1 MLRAIPTRPQLAPV
15 ICGSAGA
22 RTPLMSTSTNRAA
35 FDRAIA
41 CWNAGD
47 LDGYLDLY
55 DPGIRLHGYTE
66 QPMTK
71 PEVTGMYR
79 GLHDALEGIHIE
91 VHDVIEEGDR
101 LSARATMSGTH
112 RGELFGVPGTGVH
125 VVQPVITHLRFVD
138 ARCVERWSVAD
149 TLAVLLQIGAVSL
162 PG

>member
-1 MLRAIPTRPQLAPV
+1 MAAMTA
-15 ICGSAGA
+15 
-22 RTPLMSTSTNRAA
+22 NRDA

-41 CWNAGD
+41 DWNAGD
-47 LDGYLDLY
+47 LDAYLELY
-55 DPGIRLHGYTE
+55 DESIQLHGYSD
-66 QPMTK
+66 QPMIK
-71 PEVTGMYR
+71 PEVAGMYR

-101 LSARATMSGTH
+101 LSARATMSGIH

-125 VVQPVITHLRFVD
+125 IVQPVITHLRFAD

-149 TLAVLLQIGAVSL
+149 TLAVLLQIGAVTL

>member
-1 MLRAIPTRPQLAPV
+1 MTA
-15 ICGSAGA
+15 
-22 RTPLMSTSTNRAA
+22 NRDA

-41 CWNAGD
+41 NWNAGD
-47 LDGYLDLY
+47 LDAYLELY
-55 DPGIRLHGYTE
+55 DDSIQLYGYSD

-79 GLHDALEGIHIE
+79 GLHQALERIHIH

-101 LSARATMSGTH
+101 LSARATMSGIH
-112 RGELFGVPGTGVH
+112 RGELFGVPGTGVNI
-125 VVQPVITHLRFVD
+125 VQPVITHLRFVD

-149 TLAVLLQIGAVSL
+149 TLAVLMQTGAVTL

>member
-1 MLRAIPTRPQLAPV
+1 MATMTA
-15 ICGSAGA
+15 
-22 RTPLMSTSTNRAA
+22 NRDA

-41 CWNAGD
+41 NWNTGD
-47 LDGYLDLY
+47 LDAYLELY
-55 DPGIRLHGYTE
+55 DESIQLHGYSD

-71 PEVTGMYR
+71 PEVAGMYR

-91 VHDVIEEGDR
+91 VHDVIEEGEQ
-101 LSARATMSGTH
+101 LSARATMSGKH

-138 ARCVERWSVAD
+138 RRCVERWSVAD
-149 TLAVLLQIGAVSL
+149 TLAVLMQIGAVTL